1 MNQSDG
7 GARQWWQGL
16 FGSWIFHGPDARNA
30 VSAWGWTTVFGV
42 LLTLGGL
49 PYGPVEIGEFRTFS
63 VWRWILILAPLVPGL
78 MAIVA
83 WRRFLKNAEE
93 LLQQIYAEAAGLAF
107 AVALVLFIGI
117 YLAGRILGGAE
128 AGDASQVV
136 FAIVLFTFLFAVKLK
151 LRRFGA

>member
-7 GARQWWQGL
+7 SARRRWQGL
-16 FGSWIFHGPDARNA
+16 FGNWIFHGPDGRNA
-30 VSAWGWTTVFGV
+30 VSAWVWTLVFGV
-42 LLTLGGL
+42 LLMIGGL

-63 VWRWILILAPLVPGL
+63 VWRWILILAPVVPGL

-93 LLQQIYAEAAGLAF
+93 LLKQIYAEAAGLAF

-117 YLAGRILGGAE
+117 YIAGRIVGGAE

-136 FAIVLFTFLFAVKLK
+136 FTIVLFTFLFAVQHR
-151 LRRFGA
+151 LRQFNA